1 MPSLVVFVAFGKFA
15 SNLNVIGAFVP
26 RIELR
31 DFRQKRVWGVVIE
44 PIPSGNRL
52 WFDPSTC
59 QDVDLVDFR
68 MGINPGPPI
77 MSREE
82 FETRKADLWRKR
94 AMESVAAKLIVNCV
108 NASIRSCRLSQ
119 FLVYHMPFLCSAGAI
134 AATFVCPLDVIKTRL
149 QVHGLPEAH
158 HSGPKGSIIIT
169 SLQNIIRTEG
179 LKGLHRGLSPTLVA
193 LLPNWAVYFTVY
205 GYLKDLLHTRVN
217 NSGQLT
223 FGANMIAA
231 SGAGAVTAI
240 AANPLWVVKTRL
252 QVGWILLSAVSF
264 KLIEVD

>member
-1 MPSLVVFVAFGKFA
+1 MTAG
-15 SNLNVIGAFVP
+15 GA
-26 RIELR
+26 
-31 DFRQKRVWGVVIE
+31 
-44 PIPSGNRL
+44 
-52 WFDPSTC
+52 
-59 QDVDLVDFR
+59 
-68 MGINPGPPI
+68 
-77 MSREE
+77 
-82 FETRKADLWRKR
+82 
-94 AMESVAAKLIVNCV
+94 
-108 NASIRSCRLSQ
+108 RLSDRWSSKKII
-119 FLVYHMPFLCSAGAI
+119 CDAAAGAAAGAI

-158 HSGPKGSIIIT
+158 HSGPKASIIIT

-179 LKGLHRGLSPTLVA
+179 LKGLYRGLSPTLVA
-193 LLPNWAVYFTVY
+193 LLPNWVVYFTVY
-205 GYLKDLLHTRVN
+205 GCLKDLLHTRVN